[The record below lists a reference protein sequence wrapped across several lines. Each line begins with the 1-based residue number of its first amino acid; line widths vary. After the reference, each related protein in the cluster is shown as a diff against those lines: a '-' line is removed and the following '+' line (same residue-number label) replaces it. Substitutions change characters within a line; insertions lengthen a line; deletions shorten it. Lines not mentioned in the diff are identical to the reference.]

1 MSVAQGFCGAG
12 RSEYLA
18 TLEVRSRKSSIE
30 GGLRLKDSLA
40 RHPAEAML
48 RVMRKRFEV
57 QLALGRTPIEKVVLP
72 APSRDEKPPVLAGRA
87 TDAQKPSRNEP
98 HL

>member
-1 MSVAQGFCGAG
+1 MSVAQGFCGVG
-12 RSEYLA
+12 RSECLG

-72 APSRDEKPPVLAGRA
+72 ARSRDELPPVLAGRQAPQA
-87 TDAQKPSRNEP
+87 TCGAPAGP
-98 HL
+98 